1 MREHRYRFIVQFKG
15 STETLKSEGTINEL
29 HAIFMGLSLSMGN
42 VKRILAKS
50 IWIYFF
56 LTFALFKLVESI
68 AINIFVKWY

>member
-1 MREHRYRFIVQFKG
+1 MKEHRYRFIVQFKG

-50 IWIYFF
+50 I
-56 LTFALFKLVESI
+56 
-68 AINIFVKWY
+68 